1 MYVIR
6 WARCPLIARHDYAR
20 RWLQTVADLGH
31 ARSTVEAYGRAV
43 EEYICFTKSLGVTP
57 EAAKR
62 EHVAAYVRSLLM
74 RNVSNV
80 RVIEIDAQLGLANA
94 SVQQRLT
101 AVRLF
106 YDFLMEEQQC
116 TANPVGRGRYTP
128 GCAFGGQRDRGLV
141 PRVRRL
147 PWIPSD
153 GEWNAFV
160 AVVCD
165 SDIRDRFM
173 TALAY
178 DGGLRR
184 EELCSLATTDFDPA
198 HRLLRVRGETTKNQ
212 KERIVPFSMFTGGL
226 YQAYL
231 AERRHLGRSRGP
243 LFLSAS
249 NRNRAQP
256 LSIWSWSKTVKALAK
271 RAHLPRF
278 STHTFRHLRLT
289 DLARAGWDVHEIA
302 TLAGHRSVDTT
313 MIYIHLTGGELAKR
327 LERAA
332 AELHKV
338 RIGALTESAR

>member
-1 MYVIR
+1 MHVIR
-6 WARCPLIARHDYAR
+6 WARCPLIAKHDYAR

-31 ARSTVEAYGRAV
+31 ARNTVEAYGRAV

-57 EAAKR
+57 ETAKR

-74 RNVSNV
+74 RNVSSV
-80 RVIEIDAQLGLANA
+80 RVIEIDAPLGLANA

-116 TANPVGRGRYTP
+116 STNPVGRGRYTP
-128 GCAFGGQRDRGLV
+128 GCAFGGHRGLV

-153 GEWNAFV
+153 DEWNAFV
-160 AVVCD
+160 GVVRQ
-165 SDIRDRFM
+165 SDVRDRFM

-178 DGGLRR
+178 DAALRR
-184 EELCSLATTDFDPA
+184 EELCSLATTDIDPS
-198 HRLLRVRGETTKNQ
+198 HRLLRVRGETTKNHR
-212 KERIVPFSMFTGGL
+212 ERIVPFSIFTGAL
-226 YQAYL
+226 YQTYL
-231 AERRHLGRSRGP
+231 AKRRQLGRSRGP

-249 NRNRAQP
+249 NRNHAQP
-256 LSIWSWSKTVKALAK
+256 LSIWSWSKAVKALAK
-271 RAHLPRF
+271 KANLARF

-302 TLAGHRSVDTT
+302 TFAGHRSVDTT
-313 MIYIHLTGGELAKR
+313 MMYVHLTGGELAKR
-327 LERAA
+327 LEQAA
-332 AELHKV
+332 AELYKV
-338 RIGALTESAR
+338 RIAALAESAQ